1 MLRSLLIATFCF
13 AALPTASADVA
24 RYRCTGPTT
33 GPIRIIS
40 DGNTCRGFVAGT
52 KQHLF
57 SRMASG
63 TVLASKDGKTVILV
77 EDYLPGTVDTKRKVV
92 TTNIDS
98 EAIDNPTVL
107 QIWRDG
113 VRVAFYDI
121 ARLAGDVTTLQR
133 SISHVRWIAELPT
146 DLDGARF
153 SIVTTSNRRITF
165 DTKTGKI
172 VDEQDVAA
180 KRP

>member
-1 MLRSLLIATFCF
+1 M
-13 AALPTASADVA
+13 
-24 RYRCTGPTT
+24 
-33 GPIRIIS
+33 
-40 DGNTCRGFVAGT
+40 
-52 KQHLF
+52 F

-77 EDYLPGTVDTKRKVV
+77 EDYLSGTVDARRKVV
-92 TTNIDS
+92 TTDIDS

-121 ARLAGDVTTLQR
+121 ARLARDVTTLQR
-133 SISHVRWIAELPT
+133 SISHVRWVAELPT

-153 SIVTTSNRRITF
+153 SIVTTSNRRVTF
-165 DTKTGKI
+165 DTRTGKI
-172 VDEQDVAA
+172 VDEQDGAA
-180 KRP
+180 KRPSQRG